1 MRLELSSI
9 WRARLREL
17 SRQELECRAMREA
30 IDFLLMKIGNRRT
43 EYLAQIIQEEGYDP
57 SARWVAEFE
66 EGEIVALKL
75 VGEDESEHE

>member
-1 MRLELSSI
+1 MRLELSTV

-17 SRQELECRAMREA
+17 SRQELECRAIREV

-57 SARWVAEFE
+57 SVRWVAEFE

-75 VGEDESEHE
+75 VEEDESEHE